1 MLLMINIFPTLFEN
15 EFMISAI
22 VYAIPIL
29 LTLVFYAQGVFKD
42 FSYFKTETFKK
53 VLFLIAGFAVMMLA
67 NYGINSIG
75 NLGST
80 ENEQG
85 VSDAVSTVPLIY
97 SAILFGILGPLLE
110 EIIFRRILI
119 KDLSTF
125 INEKFAIVFSLLAF
139 ALLHVDGNIMDIFS
153 YIPLSIVITISY
165 IISKKNIAYAW
176 TLHMINNLSGIVVF
190 PLLFT

>member
-1 MLLMINIFPTLFEN
+1 M
-15 EFMISAI
+15 
-22 VYAIPIL
+22 
-29 LTLVFYAQGVFKD
+29 
-42 FSYFKTETFKK
+42 
-53 VLFLIAGFAVMMLA
+53 
-67 NYGINSIG
+67 
-75 NLGST
+75 
-80 ENEQG
+80 
-85 VSDAVSTVPLIY
+85 Y

-165 IISKKNIAYAW
+165 IISKKNIAYA
-176 TLHMINNLSGIVVF
+176 
-190 PLLFT
+190 